1 MRYLVD
7 DSDSSLH
14 KQFDGA
20 MERKREREDAA
31 ELPLPLDPDTGADFG
46 RALANVDMILTAMA
60 AGWVDPYA
68 GAIHVA
74 AETSRH
80 LVDEQLACDL
90 YLMWIELTDLFAF
103 TEEGG
108 QGRQDVVMVMRDAAR
123 EWLDRKEPEPEWSQ
137 DYFDRWTKM
146 RDHAIWRDRLG
157 GPLFNSLEASGWFGS
172 A

>member
-7 DSDSSLH
+7 DSDSSFQE
-14 KQFDGA
+14 QFDRA

-46 RALANVDMILTAMA
+46 RALANVDMMLAAMA
-60 AGWVDPYA
+60 AGSVDAYA
-68 GAIHVA
+68 GAMRIA
-74 AETSRH
+74 GETSDH
-80 LVDEQLACDL
+80 LVDELLACDL
-90 YLMWIELTDLFAF
+90 YLMWIELTDLFEF

-108 QGRQDVVMVMRDAAR
+108 QGRQDVVLVMRNAAR
-123 EWLDRKEPEPEWSQ
+123 EWLDRKESEPDWAR

-146 RDHAIWRDRLG
+146 RNHALWRDRLG
-157 GPLFNSLEASGWFGS
+157 GPLFNSLKAAGWFGS